1 MKRLLIPL
9 LVFALACETSELLP
23 TVTPSGVTA
32 TIPGVTL
39 SPSPPV
45 ETATTVPTDTPS
57 GPTPYPTPTRIC
69 IYEGENAPCLDPTI
83 AATPLGQEDWD
94 YFIVQFGQIECVA
107 TDSNGLPLPCR
118 IREEP
123 NLNSP
128 SENVRFGTILE
139 TTALSHCEVFS
150 WCDPYVVEWYHLM
163 DGRWA
168 AAIDDIWKPVN

>member
-9 LVFALACETSELLP
+9 LVFALACETSMLLP

-32 TIPGVTL
+32 TIPAVTQSVTESPTL
-39 SPSPPV
+39 SL
-45 ETATTVPTDTPS
+45 TDTPS

-69 IYEGENAPCLDPTI
+69 IYEGENVPCLEPTV

-107 TDSNGLPLPCR
+107 TDNIGRPLPCR
-118 IREEP
+118 VREEP
-123 NLNSP
+123 DLNSP
-128 SENVRFGTILE
+128 SENMKFGTVLE
-139 TTALSHCEVFS
+139 TTALYHCEVFS
-150 WCDPYVVEWYHLM
+150 WCDSLIVEWYHLM

-168 AAIDDIWKPVN
+168 AALDDIWKPIN